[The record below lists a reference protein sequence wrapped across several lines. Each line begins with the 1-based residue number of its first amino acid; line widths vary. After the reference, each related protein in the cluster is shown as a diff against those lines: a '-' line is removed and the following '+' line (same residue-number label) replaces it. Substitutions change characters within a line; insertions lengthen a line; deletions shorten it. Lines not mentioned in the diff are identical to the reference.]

1 MIMPRPVLCAC
12 VDIGSNT
19 TRLLVAEP
27 GPGGLREVLAQ
38 RSFTRLGRGVGAD
51 GTIAAA
57 KLPEVGEVVAAQV
70 QAARALGV
78 DRLRVVA
85 TAAIRRAPNR
95 NALLEAVRERA
106 GVDVEVLSAE
116 EEARLAFAGATAL
129 LDPRPPGTIG
139 VVDVGGGSS
148 ELVVGTMG
156 AGISW
161 VVSLPVGSGM
171 LADSHLHA
179 DPPAPDELTRL
190 RAAAADA
197 FAGLEAPRP
206 DIAVAVGGSATSL
219 RRLVGP
225 VLDEQSL
232 REALEAVVSDRCAA
246 VARRFDLDAERV
258 RLLPAGLAILE
269 EAARAFAMPLTLGL
283 GGLREGV
290 VLTEAC

>member
-1 MIMPRPVLCAC
+1 MMMPTRVLCAC

-38 RSFTRLGRGVGAD
+38 RSFTRIGRGAGAD
-51 GTIAAA
+51 GTIAEA

-95 NALLEAVRERA
+95 KDLLDVVRERA
-106 GVDVEVLSAE
+106 GVDVEVLTAE

-129 LDPRPPGTIG
+129 LNPTPAGTVG

-148 ELVVGTMG
+148 ELVVGTVG
-156 AGISW
+156 GGVDW
-161 VVSLPVGSGM
+161 VVSLPVGSGV
-171 LADSHLHA
+171 LADLYLHA
-179 DPPAPDELTRL
+179 DPPAPDELGAL
-190 RAAAADA
+190 RSAAAEA
-197 FAGLEAPRP
+197 FAGLDAPQP

-225 VLDEQSL
+225 VLDERSIG
-232 REALEAVVSDRCAA
+232 EALEAVVSDRCAA
-246 VARRFDLDAERV
+246 VARRFDLDA
-258 RLLPAGLAILE
+258 
-269 EAARAFAMPLTLGL
+269 
-283 GGLREGV
+283 
-290 VLTEAC
+290 

>member
-1 MIMPRPVLCAC
+1 VLCAC

-27 GPGGLREVLAQ
+27 GPEGLREVLAQ
-38 RSFTRLGRGVGAD
+38 RSFTRLGRGAAAD

-95 NALLEAVRERA
+95 GALLAAVRDRA

-129 LDPRPPGTIG
+129 LDPPPAGTVG

-148 ELVVGTMG
+148 ELVVGTMRDG
-156 AGISW
+156 VEW
-161 VVSLPVGSGM
+161 VVSLPVGSGV
-171 LADSHLHA
+171 LADAFLHA
-179 DPPAPDELTRL
+179 DPPDAGQLAAL

-197 FAGLEAPRP
+197 FAGIDAPRP
-206 DIAVAVGGSATSL
+206 AVAVAVGGSATSL

-225 VLDEQSL
+225 VLDERSL
-232 REALEAVVSDRCAA
+232 GAALEAVVSDRAAA

-269 EAARAFAMPLTLGL
+269 EAARAFGAPLTLAL

-290 VLTEAC
+290 VLAEAD

>member
-1 MIMPRPVLCAC
+1 MIMPRQVLCAC

-27 GPGGLREVLAQ
+27 GPEGLREVLAQ
-38 RSFTRLGRGVGAD
+38 RSFTRLGRGAAAD

-95 NALLEAVRERA
+95 GALLAAVRDRA

-116 EEARLAFAGATAL
+116 EEARLAFTGATAL
-129 LDPRPPGTIG
+129 LDPPPAGTVG

-148 ELVVGTMG
+148 ELVVGTVRDG
-156 AGISW
+156 VDW
-161 VVSLPVGSGM
+161 VVSLPVGSGV
-171 LADSHLHA
+171 LADAFLHG
-179 DPPAPDELTRL
+179 DPPEAVQLAAL
-190 RAAAADA
+190 RSAAADA
-197 FAGLEAPRP
+197 FAGIDAPRP
-206 DIAVAVGGSATSL
+206 EVAVAVGGSATSL

-225 VLDEQSL
+225 VLDERSL
-232 REALEAVVSDRCAA
+232 GEALEAVVSDRAAA

-269 EAARAFAMPLTLGL
+269 EAARAFAAPLTLAL

-290 VLTEAC
+290 VLAEAD